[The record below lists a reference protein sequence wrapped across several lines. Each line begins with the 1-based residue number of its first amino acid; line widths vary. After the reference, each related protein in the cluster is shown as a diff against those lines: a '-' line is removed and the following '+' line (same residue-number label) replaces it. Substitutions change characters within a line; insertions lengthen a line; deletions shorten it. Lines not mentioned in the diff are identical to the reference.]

1 MAKPPDN
8 ASILFKKGK
17 NIDNMIVGWRNKPFP
32 QWWVLTLSVGW
43 GRFGPWGSSLW
54 DSNSVRT
61 MGFESGN
68 CNPLFARRLVF
79 C

>member
-1 MAKPPDN
+1 MAKTPDN
-8 ASILFKKGK
+8 ANILFKKGK
-17 NIDNMIVGWRNKPFP
+17 NIDGLTVGWSNKPFP
-32 QWWVLTLSVGW
+32 QWLVLNPL
-43 GRFGPWGSSLW
+43 GRAGRLGPWGSSLW